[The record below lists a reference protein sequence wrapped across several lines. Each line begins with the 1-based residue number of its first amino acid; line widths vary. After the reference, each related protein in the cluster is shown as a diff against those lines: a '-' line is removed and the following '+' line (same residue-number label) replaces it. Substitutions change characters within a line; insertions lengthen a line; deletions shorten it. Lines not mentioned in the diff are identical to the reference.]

1 LNVKKLWFLSLI
13 IVVLL
18 ALPALAACGTTEEPA
33 TTAPPATSATTAPPA
48 TSGSGDTTPTT
59 APASTDTTLGA
70 PVKLYVGG
78 TFALTGA
85 YAEDCA
91 AVLAGFEDYVKWVN
105 ENHVVAPWLADKAIP
120 ANIDFELLW
129 GDDALAPDKTVTIYQ
144 DLLSKGLLVERVSGT
159 PQVMALKDLLRED
172 NVGSTSQG
180 VPPATLMPPGNV
192 FLKSPIYTDAMYAVA
207 QWFMANWKDTTR
219 KPRVAYLTADAALG
233 RTIDIPE
240 MQAALE
246 QLGYEFAGA
255 QFVPLVPTAAPT
267 TQLAW
272 LKDQKVD
279 LTLGIMV
286 NPGAQPTVKEALRL
300 GMGPDQAY
308 KITFAFCEPGHLQI
322 MVPDLGEAAN
332 GVVVGGDYCAVDA
345 DVPGIK
351 FSNLLQDT
359 YRSNNRN
366 ENIMYQAGLVE
377 AMLQV
382 EALRLASLAGDPSKL
397 TPEDVLKKG
406 FWQIKGFDT
415 GGICITPLTYGEGD
429 VQGLDSIRI
438 QQVQAGKI
446 VELGEYPMPTTN
458 ILPAAK

>member
-1 LNVKKLWFLSLI
+1 
-13 IVVLL
+13 
-18 ALPALAACGTTEEPA
+18 
-33 TTAPPATSATTAPPA
+33 
-48 TSGSGDTTPTT
+48 
-59 APASTDTTLGA
+59 
-70 PVKLYVGG
+70 
-78 TFALTGA
+78 
-85 YAEDCA
+85 
-91 AVLAGFEDYVKWVN
+91 
-105 ENHVVAPWLADKAIP
+105 
-120 ANIDFELLW
+120 
-129 GDDALAPDKTVTIYQ
+129 
-144 DLLSKGLLVERVSGT
+144 VERVSGT

-207 QWFMANWKDTTR
+207 QWFMANWKDTSR